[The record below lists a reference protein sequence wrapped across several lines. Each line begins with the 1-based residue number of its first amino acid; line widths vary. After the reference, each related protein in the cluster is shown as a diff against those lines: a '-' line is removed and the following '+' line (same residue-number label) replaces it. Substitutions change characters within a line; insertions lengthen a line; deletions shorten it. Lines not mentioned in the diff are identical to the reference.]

1 MADDD
6 SVKTCKVV
14 LLGESGVGKTCI
26 IARFIN
32 NTFEDNIMST
42 TGASYAGKTLTFDE
56 YQGKSIKFEIWDT
69 AGQEKYRSL
78 NNIFIKDSRICIFV
92 YDVSNPKSL
101 EGLSY
106 WVKSA
111 KEILENKAI
120 YGLVGNKIDLE
131 QKINQEEGEKYAK
144 DIDAFFLQCSA
155 KNDKGNFE
163 EFIIKLVN
171 EFLRRS
177 KLEGWEIYAKE
188 DSVNVSAA
196 SFTKENKKKCC

>member
-1 MADDD
+1 MIYDTENKDI
-6 SVKTCKVV
+6 KII
-14 LLGESGVGKTCI
+14 LLGEPGVGKTNLTNIFCNLKFNPSTKPTISKSALDKKVI
-26 IARFIN
+26 INKISY
-32 NTFEDNIMST
+32 NI
-42 TGASYAGKTLTFDE
+42 
-56 YQGKSIKFEIWDT
+56 QIWDT

-131 QKINQEEGEKYAK
+131 QKINQEEGEKCAK

-171 EFLRRS
+171 EFLRRN